1 MRGKQTGG
9 PIAGI
14 LSASLPAPDDL
25 NADWEGLL
33 PPEQRSSG
41 LVMIAAAGN
50 YFDMFAAE
58 PTVHPPFATP
68 CDGWKNGAQT
78 TAERLFTL
86 EGEESGNARP

>member
-1 MRGKQTGG
+1 
-9 PIAGI
+9 
-14 LSASLPAPDDL
+14 
-25 NADWEGLL
+25 
-33 PPEQRSSG
+33 
-41 LVMIAAAGN
+41 MIAAAGN